1 MTEKQLENFRAN
13 VRQLMAAEGISQ
25 RQLSEDIG
33 LDRSSISRM
42 LTGEREPT
50 LEFVLAVSNRFNRK
64 VDDLIKK
71 SLLKGA

>member
-13 VRQLMAAEGISQ
+13 VRQLMATEGISQ

-42 LTGEREPT
+42 LNGEREPT
-50 LEFVLAVSNRFNRK
+50 LEFVLAVSNRFKRK

>member
-25 RQLSEDIG
+25 RKLSEDIR

-42 LTGEREPT
+42 LSGEREPT
-50 LEFVLAVSNRFNRK
+50 LEFVLAVANRFNRK